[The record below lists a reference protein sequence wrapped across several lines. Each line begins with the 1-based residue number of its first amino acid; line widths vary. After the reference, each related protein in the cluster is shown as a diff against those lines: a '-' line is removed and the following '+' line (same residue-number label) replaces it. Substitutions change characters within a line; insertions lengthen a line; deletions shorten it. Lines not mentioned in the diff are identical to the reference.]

1 MVIQQLSIFLENKTG
16 RLNEVAAVLGKA
28 GVNMTA
34 FSLADNSDFGI
45 LRVIVSNPTKALE
58 ALKEQK
64 FAVSLTD
71 VLHLQITNSPGSLS
85 TVLHILANEGVYIEY
100 MYAFSEGNAANVVI
114 RPDNLSKAVE
124 VLKQQEII

>member
-1 MVIQQLSIFLENKTG
+1 M
-16 RLNEVAAVLGKA
+16 
-28 GVNMTA
+28 
-34 FSLADNSDFGI
+34 
-45 LRVIVSNPTKALE
+45 
-58 ALKEQK
+58 
-64 FAVSLTD
+64 SLTD